1 MINLKN
7 YIEHKNK
14 IYPTKEDIA
23 WANTVLFDNFTD
35 EWCKK
40 YSTHYYANNGYF
52 PPDNKKTNEK
62 IAVLNYLNLQ
72 NLNNLNVLDISTGA
86 GQFLKLCKEKGHRV
100 HGTEII
106 RETSGPISEI
116 HNHYGLT
123 ITNLSVQAD
132 IKIELADTYDVITS
146 LRTQFNDLG
155 TPWNSKN
162 WLDFKENMFEYLNTN
177 GILFIKTNLKFQKR
191 ELGSKQEE
199 IIKAFGDP
207 ILGWNSFT
215 YCIKK
220 V

>member
-7 YIEHKNK
+7 YIENKNR
-14 IYPTKEDIA
+14 IYPKKEDIE
-23 WANTVLFDNFTD
+23 WANSILFDNFTT

-40 YSTHYYANNGYF
+40 HSTHYYANNGYF
-52 PPDNKKTNEK
+52 PPENKKTNEK
-62 IAVLNYLNLQ
+62 ISVLNYLNLQ
-72 NLNNLNVLDISTGA
+72 NLKSATILDISTGA
-86 GQFLKLCKEKGHRV
+86 GQFLKLCKEKGHV
-100 HGTEII
+100 VYGTEIE
-106 RETSGPISEI
+106 RQLDSPISEI
-116 HNHYGLT
+116 YNHYGISVT
-123 ITNLSVQAD
+123 KLSVQANV
-132 IKIELADTYDVITS
+132 KIELPNTYDVITS

-162 WLDFKENMFEYLNTN
+162 WIDFKENMFEYLNDN
-177 GILFIKTNLKFQKR
+177 GTLFIKTNLKFQKR